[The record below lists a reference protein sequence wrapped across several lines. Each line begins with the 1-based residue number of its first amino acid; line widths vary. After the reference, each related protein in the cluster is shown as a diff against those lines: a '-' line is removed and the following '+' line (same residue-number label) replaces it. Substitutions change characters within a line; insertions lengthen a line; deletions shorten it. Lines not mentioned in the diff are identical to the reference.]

1 MLNRKKLEQMLK
13 HHDWYY
19 DRSDD
24 HYWYT
29 KGRESLDEIYEIIRN
44 AGDKQN
50 EALAMYNA
58 ECPEGYEINPELYNS

>member
-1 MLNRKKLEQMLK
+1 MLNRKKLQEMLE

-29 KGRESLDEIYEIIRN
+29 KGHESLDEIHEVIRK
-44 AGDKQN
+44 AGDKQH
-50 EALAMYNA
+50 EAIAMYNA
-58 ECPEGYEINPELYNS
+58 ECPPGHEINPERYHS